1 MNDQIETVKAACLA
15 IASIALIILLAW
27 IADAPEREMLAKVK
41 SGEMQLR
48 CHFKDGWRVVD
59 PSKVKDFYGTTWI
72 FTNGSASRCE
82 VL

>member
-1 MNDQIETVKAACLA
+1 MNTLLNSATVVLI
-15 IASIALIILLAW
+15 IAFFILLAW
-27 IADAPEREMLAKVK
+27 LVDAPEREMLAKVQ

-48 CHFKDGWRVVD
+48 CLFKDGWRVVE